1 MRATSGA
8 LKGSTWAQ
16 YLGTA
21 CLALGG
27 VKVAKMKQVKMMES
41 SNLLKIYKSPC
52 HRLHR
57 SERIT
62 LQNVIAIL
70 NLTSSAHDFETTA
83 SDVDIYKVHRLTLI
97 WSKKMNNL
105 LEALESEIL
114 EWLAASVQQNMG
126 SLSIFHKMS
135 TSFDLCPL
143 CPLFFNFRC
152 QE

>member
-1 MRATSGA
+1 
-8 LKGSTWAQ
+8 
-16 YLGTA
+16 
-21 CLALGG
+21 
-27 VKVAKMKQVKMMES
+27 MMES
-41 SNLLKIYKSPC
+41 SDLPKIYKSPC

-114 EWLAASVQQNMG
+114 EWLAASVQRNMG

-135 TSFDLCPL
+135 TSFDSVSVSV
-143 CPLFFNFRC
+143 
-152 QE
+152 